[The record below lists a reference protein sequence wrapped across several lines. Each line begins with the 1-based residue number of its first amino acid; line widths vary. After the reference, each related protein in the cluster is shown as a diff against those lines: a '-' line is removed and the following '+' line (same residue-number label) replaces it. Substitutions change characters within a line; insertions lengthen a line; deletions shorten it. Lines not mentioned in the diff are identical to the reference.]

1 MLKNIIPQKLLK
13 QIRPY
18 YHGAVSLYANYY
30 YGNPSEK
37 IRVIGITGTKGKS
50 STVYILYQLLKSQGL
65 KVGLSS
71 SIYFS
76 DGNNLIKN
84 DSRNSMPGKF
94 VLHKLISEAVKNK
107 CQVFIVEVTSEGL
120 VQNRHLGIHFD
131 IAGILNLYP
140 EHLDSHGGFNN
151 YKKAKGIL
159 FKSLHKSKNKVIK
172 GVSVEKLAFF
182 NQDDNYFKFFYK
194 IGNYKKFKIGKESND
209 FKTKLLKSDQNGLQ
223 FEFGYK
229 EDIHLVKSNLIG
241 EFNIL
246 NLSMCLGIAINLGLD
261 IRELIQKIPNLKEI
275 PGRMNVINDRPTV
288 IVDYAHIPVSLEKV
302 YQTLNQV
309 KSKGSKIIS
318 VLGSCG
324 GGRDVWKRAKMGR
337 IAGEMTDYTIIT
349 DEDPFDEDPMSIIEQ
364 VFEGVLQTD
373 KIEGKTAFKILS
385 RKDAFKKALA
395 LAKRQDII
403 IITGKGSENS
413 IVRANG
419 KKENWNDTKEMQKLL
434 S

>member
-50 STVYILYQLLKSQGL
+50 STVYMLYQLLKSQGL

-76 DGNNLIKN
+76 DGKELVKN

-131 IAGILNLYP
+131 MAGILNLYP

-182 NQDDNYFKFFYK
+182 NQDDNYFKFYYK
-194 IGNYKKFKIGKESND
+194 IGDYKKFRIGEKSDDFRTKI
-209 FKTKLLKSDQNGLQ
+209 LKSDQNGLQ

-229 EDIHLVKSNLIG
+229 EKIYIVKSKFIG
-241 EFNIL
+241 EFNII
-246 NLSMCLGIAINLGLD
+246 NLSMCLAIGINLELD
-261 IRELIQKIPNLKEI
+261 IENLVENIPKLKEI
-275 PGRMNVINDRPTV
+275 PGRMNIVHSEPTI

-309 KSKGSKIIS
+309 KSKGSKVIS

-324 GGRDVWKRAKMGR
+324 GGRDVWKRSEMGE
-337 IAGEMTDYTIIT
+337 IAGKMTDYTIIT

-364 VFEGVLQTD
+364 VFKGVLKSD
-373 KIEGKTAFKILS
+373 KIEDKTAFKILS

-419 KKENWNDTKEMQKLL
+419 KKEHWNDTKEMQKLL